1 MKKRAMAMFLGLTMA
16 LSLSIPAFAAPA
28 TPVPGKVTDNKDGT
42 QSIGGVNTDEA
53 AGFGQGSDVK
63 WEAEVV
69 AGDVISVV
77 MPTSVDF
84 FIKLKDAG
92 YTAGGSDTQ
101 MGYGGVL
108 SGGAKIINNSTC
120 PVELSCVGITD
131 GGITSDAAT
140 SAGNLPSKVLD
151 LVQLALAANDP
162 NKDPELSDKDF
173 TAKKLDAAVV
183 TADAPIKFGSIAKP
197 TADDAEANI
206 LTLWMNGKKLT
217 DEGGA
222 TWFEV
227 MKAVAADETITATVT
242 TTLKVSVAAV
252 QAPIT

>member
-16 LSLSIPAFAAPA
+16 LSLSVPAFAVE
-28 TPVPGKVTDNKDGT
+28 TTGKVTDNKDGT
-42 QSIGGVNTDEA
+42 QKIDGVNTDET

-92 YTAGGSDTQ
+92 YTASDSATQ

-108 SGGAKIINNSTC
+108 SGGAKVINNSTC
-120 PVELSCVGITD
+120 AIDLSCVKVTD
-131 GGITSDAAT
+131 GGITSSAT
-140 SAGNLPSKVLD
+140 NPAGSLLPPKVLNV
-151 LVQLALAANDP
+151 VQLALASNDP
-162 NKDPELSDKDF
+162 NKDPELTESEFSLKALSES
-173 TAKKLDAAVV
+173 TV

-197 TADDAEANI
+197 SADDAEANI
-206 LTLWMNGKKLT
+206 LTLWMNGKKLA
-217 DEGGA
+217 DEKDT
-222 TWFEV
+222 TWFGV
-227 MKAVAADETITATVT
+227 MQSVAADETITATVT
-242 TTLKVSVAAV
+242 TTLKVSVAAAE
-252 QAPIT
+252 QSPIT

>member
-16 LSLSIPAFAAPA
+16 LSLSVPAFAAPA
-28 TPVPGKVTDNKDGT
+28 TPVTGQVTDNKDGT
-42 QSIGGVNTDEA
+42 QNITGVNKEEN
-53 AGFGQGSDVK
+53 GFGQGSDVK

-84 FIKLKDAG
+84 YIKLKDAK
-92 YTAGGSDTQ
+92 YDITDGGTP

-120 PVELSCVGITD
+120 AIDLSCVKVTD

-140 SAGNLPSKVLD
+140 PKGTLPSKVLD
-151 LVQLALAANDP
+151 LVQLALAENDP

-173 TAKKLDAAVV
+173 GAKKLDAAAV

-197 TADDAEANI
+197 TADDADANVM
-206 LTLWMNGKKLT
+206 TLWMNGKKLT
-217 DEGGA
+217 SESKS
-222 TWFEV
+222 TWEEV
-227 MKAVAADETITATVT
+227 MESVGNDETITATVT

-252 QAPIT
+252 PAPIT